1 MNIDRWT
8 SSKKTYKLNKRRR
21 QKGDGIMAV
30 SMGVL
35 PIIEGKQARILL
47 DKLRKPTYDKETL
60 EKYAKE
66 SKEFFDIEE

>member
-1 MNIDRWT
+1 
-8 SSKKTYKLNKRRR
+8 
-21 QKGDGIMAV
+21 MAV